1 MGKPHHVLLS
11 VTLFLLV
18 CISAL
23 CHRRSFDNSMPKN
36 SAATERRNGL
46 PTAESL
52 IEESTETNMKLEHGD
67 KVAATHGD
75 RSSLKKTGASSKA
88 GASSQQSTSKSGRRP
103 QVGRRQAQVGRR
115 LAKVVARPVPVVPRS
130 PVQRLRP
137 KLVPKVQVGFQWRQ
151 VQVGFKRQPSGS
163 SGGKSKSGSSFSKS
177 GFSSGTKSGSKNPSP
192 VKAFLAGQQKQTCNI
207 LHETMGAQKDAMV
220 KTVLATARAM
230 MRFSL

>member
-67 KVAATHGD
+67 KLAATHGD

-88 GASSQQSTSKSGRRP
+88 GASSQQTQSPSSGKKAGSSGKKAGSSSGKTGSSSTTKSGSKSKRFKTG
-103 QVGRRQAQVGRR
+103 
-115 LAKVVARPVPVVPRS
+115 
-130 PVQRLRP
+130 VQ
-137 KLVPKVQVGFQWRQ
+137 VQVGFQWRQ
-151 VQVGFKRQPSGS
+151 VQVGFKLQQVGFQVASPSRVQAPASRVSVVAVKVGFKS
-163 SGGKSKSGSSFSKS
+163 SK
-177 GFSSGTKSGSKNPSP
+177 GF
-192 VKAFLAGQQKQTCNI
+192 Q
-207 LHETMGAQKDAMV
+207 
-220 KTVLATARAM
+220 
-230 MRFSL
+230 